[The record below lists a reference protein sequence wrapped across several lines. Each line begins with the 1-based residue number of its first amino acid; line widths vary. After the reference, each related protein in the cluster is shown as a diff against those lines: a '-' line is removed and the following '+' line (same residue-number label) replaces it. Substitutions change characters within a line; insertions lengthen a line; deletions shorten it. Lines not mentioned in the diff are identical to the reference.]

1 MSCDWE
7 PYYVGS
13 IPKELLDE
21 MDDEHSRQAR
31 EAEEQ

>member
-1 MSCDWE
+1 MSDDWT
-7 PYYVGS
+7 PRYVGS

-31 EAEEQ
+31 EEQ